1 MEKVVLCVDD
11 DADSVFLLRRA
22 MGKAEPVCSMRVAS
36 DGQIAID
43 YFKGSGKFQDR
54 QAYPLPCLVL
64 LDLKLP
70 GVPGLDVLQ
79 WIRSEAGLM
88 VPVVILSSSQDEV
101 DISTAYKL
109 GANAYLVKP
118 SDMDQLLEMAKMIAG
133 FWLTQNT
140 PPPR

>member
-11 DADSVFLLRRA
+11 DEDSVFLLKRA
-22 MGKAEPVCSMRVAS
+22 MDKAGPAYSMRVAS

-54 QAYPLPCLVL
+54 ETYPLPCLVL

-70 GVPGLDVLQ
+70 GRSGLEVLQ
-79 WIRSEAGLM
+79 WIRSDAGLL

-109 GANAYLVKP
+109 GANAYLLKP

-133 FWLTQNT
+133 FWLMQNT
-140 PPPR
+140 LPPK